1 MTYRWLR
8 MGVVRSLA
16 VLGLALMTGVSLAA
30 APSDNTASVA
40 LWLRDGPAQG
50 KPLPIAMAAVHMLQ
64 QAGDDGLNPR
74 DYDAAG
80 LAKAVSQANEAQG
93 GLSAQAKT
101 TLAKALD
108 EAMRRYL
115 HDLHYG
121 RVDPAS
127 VYANFNVP
135 PKTLDVAA
143 TLHSALLA
151 GDLEPAVKAAR
162 PQFPLYQALRP
173 WLARYRTLESDA
185 AWSGALPPLP
195 GKKLEPGE
203 AYAGTARLAARLVS
217 LGDLPKD
224 FVVPDRYQG
233 PLVDGVKQFQR
244 RHGLTSDGVIGKTTF
259 EQLNVTP
266 AARIEQIALT
276 MERLRWT
283 PLMVDKRMLVV
294 NLPEFELRGLEID
307 GAQVKVPLQMN
318 VIVGKA
324 LNTQTPMFD
333 EQMRMIEFSPYWN
346 VPPSIARGETVP
358 KLRRD
363 PGYFDRQGFEIV
375 TRSGDVVTQ
384 LSDAQLAAVQRG
396 EARIR
401 QRPGAQNALGD
412 IKFIFPNNDN
422 IYMHHTPAVGL
433 FQRDRR
439 DFSHGCIRVEN
450 PVALAEFV
458 LQDQPEWTQ
467 EKIREAMENGKSRT
481 IRIQT
486 PVMVVIAYGTA
497 IVKQRGG
504 TIYFYADIYG
514 HDRQLKEALQRH
526 SQALLNQAGNLAR
539 LD

>member
-1 MTYRWLR
+1 M
-8 MGVVRSLA
+8 
-16 VLGLALMTGVSLAA
+16 
-30 APSDNTASVA
+30 
-40 LWLRDGPAQG
+40 
-50 KPLPIAMAAVHMLQ
+50 
-64 QAGDDGLNPR
+64 
-74 DYDAAG
+74 
-80 LAKAVSQANEAQG
+80 
-93 GLSAQAKT
+93 
-101 TLAKALD
+101 
-108 EAMRRYL
+108 
-115 HDLHYG
+115 
-121 RVDPAS
+121 
-127 VYANFNVP
+127 
-135 PKTLDVAA
+135 
-143 TLHSALLA
+143 
-151 GDLEPAVKAAR
+151 
-162 PQFPLYQALRP
+162 
-173 WLARYRTLESDA
+173 
-185 AWSGALPPLP
+185 
-195 GKKLEPGE
+195 
-203 AYAGTARLAARLVS
+203 YAGVPKLAARLVS

-233 PLVDGVKQFQR
+233 PLVDGVKLFQK
-244 RHGLTSDGVIGKTTF
+244 RHGLTPDGVIGKGTF
-259 EQLNVTP
+259 EQLNVPP
-266 AARIEQIALT
+266 AARVEQIALT

-307 GAQVKVPLQMN
+307 GSQVQIPLQMN

-375 TRSGDVVTQ
+375 MRSGEVVTVMGEE
-384 LSDAQLAAVQRG
+384 QLAAVQRG

-422 IYMHHTPAVGL
+422 IYMHHTPSVGL

-450 PVALAEFV
+450 PVALAQFV
-458 LQDQPEWTQ
+458 LRDEPEWTQ

-481 IRIQT
+481 IRLKT
-486 PVMVVIAYGTA
+486 PLTDVIAYGTA
-497 IVKQRGG
+497 MVTQRGG
-504 TIYFYADIYG
+504 AIYFYADIYG
-514 HDRQLKEALQRH
+514 HDRKLKAALLRY
-526 SQALLNQAGNLAR
+526 SQALQFRAGNLAR

>member
-1 MTYRWLR
+1 MEYRFIRL
-8 MGVVRSLA
+8 MA
-16 VLGLALMTGVSLAA
+16 VLVLSMFAAVALATDKSEGVSL
-30 APSDNTASVA
+30 
-40 LWLRDGPAQG
+40 WLREGEGKGRG
-50 KPLPIAMAAVHMLQ
+50 KPLPVAQ
-64 QAGDDGLNPR
+64 QAVQILQRAGDEGLNPR

-80 LAKAVSQANEAQG
+80 LAKAVNQAEEQG
-93 GLSAQAKT
+93 VPSASAQSE
-101 TLAKALD
+101 LAQALNQ
-108 EAMRRYL
+108 AVTRYL

-135 PKTLDVAA
+135 PKTLNIPVTLNAA
-143 TLHSALLA
+143 LMA
-151 GDLEPAVKAAR
+151 GNLEQAVKAAT
-162 PQFPLYQALRP
+162 PQFPMYQALRP
-173 WLARYRTLESDA
+173 WLARYRALENDP
-185 AWSGALPPLP
+185 AWSGVLPPLP
-195 GKKLEPGE
+195 GSKLEPGA
-203 AYAGTARLAARLVS
+203 AYAGTAKLTARLVS
-217 LGDLPKD
+217 LGDLPSD
-224 FVVPDRYQG
+224 FVAPERYQG
-233 PLVDGVKQFQR
+233 ALVDGVKQFQK
-244 RHGLTSDGVIGKTTF
+244 RHGLAADGVIGKTTF
-259 EQLNVTP
+259 EQLNVSP
-266 AARIEQIALT
+266 AARVEQIALT

-283 PLMVDKRMLVV
+283 PLMTDKRMLVV

-307 GAQVKVPLQMN
+307 GSQVKVPLQMH

-324 LNTQTPMFD
+324 LNTRTPMFD

-363 PGYFDRQGFEIV
+363 PGYFHRQGFEIV
-375 TRSGDVVTQ
+375 TRSGEVVTQ
-384 LSDAQLAAVQRG
+384 LNDEQLGAVQRG

-422 IYMHHTPAVGL
+422 IYMHHTPSVGL

-458 LQDQPEWTQ
+458 LQDEPEWTQ

-481 IRIQT
+481 IRIRN
-486 PVMVVIAYGTA
+486 PIMVVIAYGTA

-504 TIYFYADIYG
+504 PIYFYADIYG
-514 HDRQLKEALQRH
+514 HDRRLETALRRY
-526 SQALLNQAGNLAR
+526 SQALQGSPGNLAR

>member
-1 MTYRWLR
+1 MTYRWLTT
-8 MGVVRSLA
+8 GVARGLA
-16 VLGLALMTGVSLAA
+16 LLGLALLVSVSAVA
-30 APSDNTASVA
+30 DPSDSTA
-40 LWLRDGPAQG
+40 LWLRQG
-50 KPLPIAMAAVHMLQ
+50 KPLPVALDAVRILQ
-64 QAGDDGLNPR
+64 QSGDEGLDPR
-74 DYDAAG
+74 DYGAPD
-80 LAKAVSQANEAQG
+80 LAKAVNQAQS
-93 GLSAQAKT
+93 GLSASAQTA
-101 TLAKALD
+101 LANALD
-108 EAMRRYL
+108 LAMRRYL

-143 TLHSALLA
+143 TLHAALLA
-151 GDLEPAVKAAR
+151 GNLEQAVKAAT

-173 WLARYRTLESDA
+173 WLARYRALENDP
-185 AWSGALPPLP
+185 AWNTALPPLP
-195 GKKLEPGE
+195 AKKLVPGE

-224 FVVPDRYQG
+224 FVAPERYQG

-244 RHGLTSDGVIGKTTF
+244 RHGLTPDGVIGKTTL
-259 EQLNVTP
+259 EQLNVP
-266 AARIEQIALT
+266 PSARVAQIALT

-307 GAQVKVPLQMN
+307 GTQVKVPLQMN

-433 FQRDRR
+433 FQRERR

-458 LQDQPEWTQ
+458 LQDEPEWTQ
-467 EKIREAMENGKSRT
+467 EKIREAMESGKSKT
-481 IRIQT
+481 IRIKT

-504 TIYFYADIYG
+504 AIYFYADIYG
-514 HDRQLKEALQRH
+514 HDRQLREALLRH
-526 SQALLNQAGNLAR
+526 SQALQRVAGNLAR

>member
-1 MTYRWLR
+1 MGYRQLGR
-8 MGVVRSLA
+8 QIGCALVA
-16 VLGLALMTGVSLAA
+16 LGLFSAFV
-30 APSDNTASVA
+30 
-40 LWLRDGPAQG
+40 PAQAAEKSDHPAVSDLWVRQG
-50 KPLPIAMAAVHMLQ
+50 KLLPVAQ
-64 QAGDDGLNPR
+64 QAVQILQRAGDEGLNAT

-80 LAKAVSQANEAQG
+80 LAKAVHDAPAA
-93 GLSAQAKT
+93 GLSTAAQAEV
-101 TLAKALD
+101 AGALD
-108 EAMRRYL
+108 QAMARYL

-121 RVDPAS
+121 RVNPAS
-127 VYANFNVP
+127 VYANFNIP
-135 PKTLDVAA
+135 PKTLNIAA
-143 TLHSALLA
+143 TLNSALQA
-151 GDLEPAVKAAR
+151 GDLDLAVKTAT
-162 PQFPLYQALRP
+162 PQFPLYLALRP
-173 WLARYRTLESDA
+173 WLARFRALEQDP
-185 AWSGALPPLP
+185 AWSGSLPVLP
-195 GKKLEPGE
+195 ASKLEPGSGYTGV
-203 AYAGTARLAARLVS
+203 AKLSARLVS
-217 LGDLPKD
+217 LGDLPQN
-224 FVVPDRYQG
+224 FVAPERYQG
-233 PLVDGVKQFQR
+233 PLVDGVKQFQK
-244 RHGLTSDGVIGKTTF
+244 RHGLTPDGVIGKSTF
-259 EQLNVTP
+259 DQLNVSP
-266 AARIEQIALT
+266 AARVEQIALT

-283 PLMVDKRMLVV
+283 PLMADKRMLVV

-324 LNTQTPMFD
+324 LNTRTPMFN

-384 LSDAQLAAVQRG
+384 LSDEQLSAVQRG

-422 IYMHHTPAVGL
+422 IYMHHTPSVGL

-458 LQDQPEWTQ
+458 LQDEPEWTQ

-481 IRIQT
+481 IRLKSPI
-486 PVMVVIAYGTA
+486 MVVIAYGTA

-504 TIYFYADIYG
+504 PIYFYADIYG
-514 HDRQLKEALQRH
+514 HDRQLQLALQRY
-526 SQALLNQAGNLAR
+526 SQALQGRAGNLAR
-539 LD
+539 LN

>member
-1 MTYRWLR
+1 MRYRWLK
-8 MGVVRSLA
+8 MGVARGLA
-16 VLGLALMTGVSLAA
+16 VLGLVVLVSVSAVA
-30 APSDNTASVA
+30 DPSDSTA
-40 LWLRDGPAQG
+40 LWLRQG
-50 KPLPIAMAAVHMLQ
+50 KPLPVALDAVRILQ
-64 QAGDDGLNPR
+64 QSGDDGLDPR
-74 DYDAAG
+74 DYGAPD
-80 LAKAVSQANEAQG
+80 LAKAVNQVQSGVSA
-93 GLSAQAKT
+93 SAQAA
-101 TLAKALD
+101 LANALD
-108 EAMRRYL
+108 QAMRRYL

-143 TLHSALLA
+143 TLHAALLA
-151 GDLEPAVKAAR
+151 GNLEQAVKAAT

-173 WLARYRTLESDA
+173 WLARYRALENDP
-185 AWSGALPPLP
+185 AWSATLPPLP
-195 GKKLEPGE
+195 AKKLAPGE
-203 AYAGTARLAARLVS
+203 AYAGTARLAARLVA

-224 FVVPDRYQG
+224 FVAPERYQG

-244 RHGLTSDGVIGKTTF
+244 RHGLTPDGVIGKTTL
-259 EQLNVTP
+259 EQLNVP
-266 AARIEQIALT
+266 PSARVEQIALT

-307 GAQVKVPLQMN
+307 GTQVKVPLQMN

-433 FQRDRR
+433 FQRERR

-458 LQDQPEWTQ
+458 LQDEPEWTQ
-467 EKIREAMENGKSRT
+467 EKIREAMEGGKSRT
-481 IRIQT
+481 IRIKT

-504 TIYFYADIYG
+504 AIYFYADIYG
-514 HDRQLKEALQRH
+514 HDRQLREALWRH
-526 SQALLNQAGNLAR
+526 SQALQRVAGNLAR

>member
-1 MTYRWLR
+1 MKPKSNLLT
-8 MGVVRSLA
+8 
-16 VLGLALMTGVSLAA
+16 LAA
-30 APSDNTASVA
+30 SGIRAAALVFLVLLSASLQAADGAAWWKQGRPAPVA
-40 LWLRDGPAQG
+40 AATVEILQHAADEGLDPA
-50 KPLPIAMAAVHMLQ
+50 
-64 QAGDDGLNPR
+64 

-80 LAKAVSQANEAQG
+80 LAKRVAQAGSGPQ
-93 GLSAQAKT
+93 LSVSAQT
-101 TLAKALD
+101 ALGNSL
-108 EAMRRYL
+108 EQAMRRYL

-127 VYANFNVP
+127 VYANFNAP
-135 PKTLDVAA
+135 PKTLNVGAVLDTAVV
-143 TLHSALLA
+143 S
-151 GDLEPAVKAAR
+151 GNLEPAIRAAT

-173 WLARYRTLESDA
+173 WLKVFRGLESDP
-185 AWSGALPPLP
+185 AWAGSLPPLP
-195 GKKLEPGE
+195 STKLEPG
-203 AYAGTARLAARLVS
+203 APYAGVQKLAARLIS
-217 LGDLPKD
+217 LGDLPQN

-233 PLVDGVKQFQR
+233 SLVDGVKLFQK
-244 RHGLTSDGVIGKTTF
+244 RHGLTPDGVIGKGTF
-259 EQLNVTP
+259 EQLNTSPP
-266 AARIEQIALT
+266 ARVEQIALT

-307 GAQVKVPLQMN
+307 GSEVQIPLQMN

-363 PGYFDRQGFEIV
+363 PSHFDRQGFEIV
-375 TRSGDVVTQ
+375 TRSGDVVTV
-384 LSDAQLAAVQRG
+384 LSEDQLAAVQRG
-396 EARIR
+396 DARIR

-422 IYMHHTPAVGL
+422 IYMHHTPSVGL

-458 LQDQPEWTQ
+458 LKDEPEWTQ
-467 EKIREAMENGKSRT
+467 ERIREAMENGKSRT
-481 IRIQT
+481 IRLKT
-486 PVMVVIAYGTA
+486 PLTVVIAYGTA

-504 TIYFYADIYG
+504 AIYFYADIYG
-514 HDRQLKEALQRH
+514 HDRKLKAALQKH
-526 SQALLNQAGNLAR
+526 SQELQPRSGNPPS

>member
-1 MTYRWLR
+1 MEHRLIRYIIQSIVTL
-8 MGVVRSLA
+8 MLAMSGAMALA
-16 VLGLALMTGVSLAA
+16 VDKSDGVSL
-30 APSDNTASVA
+30 
-40 LWLRDGPAQG
+40 WLRLGR
-50 KPLPIAMAAVHMLQ
+50 PLPVAQQAVQVLQ
-64 QAGDDGLNPR
+64 QAGDEGLNPK
-74 DYDAAG
+74 DYDAAS
-80 LAKAVSQANEAQG
+80 LAKAVNQAAQG
-93 GLSAQAKT
+93 GALTTTAQAE
-101 TLAKALD
+101 LAAALD
-108 EAMRRYL
+108 QAMRRYL

-135 PKTLDVAA
+135 PKTLNVPEILNAA
-143 TLHSALLA
+143 LIA
-151 GDLEPAVKAAR
+151 GNLDLAVKAAT

-173 WLARYRTLESDA
+173 WLARYRALEQDT
-185 AWSGALPPLP
+185 AWNGALPPLP
-195 GKKLEPGE
+195 GKKLEPGA
-203 AYAGTARLAARLVS
+203 AYTGTDKLTARLIS
-217 LGDLPKD
+217 LGDLPVD
-224 FVVPDRYQG
+224 FVAPERYQG
-233 PLVDGVKQFQR
+233 GLVDGVKQFQK
-244 RHGLTSDGVIGKTTF
+244 RHGLSPDGVIGKTTF
-259 EQLNVTP
+259 EQLNVSP
-266 AARIEQIALT
+266 AARVEQIELT

-283 PLMVDKRMLVV
+283 PLMKDKRTLVV

-307 GAQVKVPLQMN
+307 GSQVKIPLQMN

-324 LNTQTPMFD
+324 LNTRTPMFD

-363 PGYFDRQGFEIV
+363 SGYFDRQGFEIV
-375 TRSGDVVTQ
+375 TRSGDIVTH
-384 LSDAQLAAVQRG
+384 LSDEQLGAVQRG

-422 IYMHHTPAVGL
+422 IYMHHTPSVGL

-450 PVALAEFV
+450 PVALAQFV
-458 LQDQPEWTQ
+458 LQDEPEWTQ

-481 IRIQT
+481 IRLKT

-504 TIYFYADIYG
+504 PIYFYNDIYG
-514 HDRQLKEALQRH
+514 HDRRLEA
-526 SQALLNQAGNLAR
+526 ALRQYSLTLRASPGNLAR

>member
-1 MTYRWLR
+1 MTTKSDRPTRYLLR
-8 MGVVRSLA
+8 VVGGLLA
-16 VLGLALMTGVSLAA
+16 GWILLTACAQAADSGWFRQGRPAPAALAA
-30 APSDNTASVA
+30 VQTLS
-40 LWLRDGPAQG
+40 Q
-50 KPLPIAMAAVHMLQ
+50 AA
-64 QAGDDGLNPR
+64 DEGLDPV
-74 DYDAAG
+74 DYDAT
-80 LAKAVSQANEAQG
+80 
-93 GLSAQAKT
+93 GLSKRVAQAST
-101 TLAKALD
+101 GVALSSGAQTALSD
-108 EAMRRYL
+108 ALEQAMRRYL

-127 VYANFNVP
+127 VYANFTVP
-135 PKTLDVAA
+135 PKTLNVGA
-143 TLHSALLA
+143 TLDAAVAS
-151 GDLEPAVKAAR
+151 GNLEPAIRAAT

-173 WLARYRTLESDA
+173 WLKVYRGLESDP
-185 AWSGALPPLP
+185 AWAGSLPPLP
-195 GKKLEPGE
+195 ATKLEPG
-203 AYAGTARLAARLVS
+203 AVYAGVPKLAARLVS

-233 PLVDGVKQFQR
+233 PLVDGVKLFQK
-244 RHGLTSDGVIGKTTF
+244 RHGLTPDGVIGKGTF
-259 EQLNVTP
+259 EQLNVSP
-266 AARIEQIALT
+266 AARVEQIVLT

-307 GAQVKVPLQMN
+307 GSQVQIPLQMN

-375 TRSGDVVTQ
+375 MRSGEVVTVMGEE
-384 LSDAQLAAVQRG
+384 QLAAVQRG

-422 IYMHHTPAVGL
+422 IYMHHTPSVGL

-450 PVALAEFV
+450 PVALAQFV
-458 LQDQPEWTQ
+458 LRDEPEWTQ

-481 IRIQT
+481 IRLKT
-486 PVMVVIAYGTA
+486 PLTVVIAYGTA
-497 IVKQRGG
+497 MVKQRGG
-504 TIYFYADIYG
+504 AIYFYADIYG
-514 HDRQLKEALQRH
+514 HDRKLKSALLRH
-526 SQALLNQAGNLAR
+526 SQALQSRAGNLAR

>member
-1 MTYRWLR
+1 MGYRQLGR
-8 MGVVRSLA
+8 QVGRSL
-16 VLGLALMTGVSLAA
+16 LA
-30 APSDNTASVA
+30 VA
-40 LWLRDGPAQG
+40 LLCAVTLVQAVEKGGAEAASDLWVRHG
-50 KPLPIAMAAVHMLQ
+50 KLLPVAQ
-64 QAGDDGLNPR
+64 QAVQILQHAGDEGLNPA
-74 DYDAAG
+74 DYGAAR
-80 LAKAVSQANEAQG
+80 LAKAVRDVPAA
-93 GLSAQAKT
+93 GLSSAAQAEM
-101 TLAKALD
+101 ADALNQ
-108 EAMRRYL
+108 AMAHYL

-135 PKTLDVAA
+135 PKTLNVPS
-143 TLHSALLA
+143 TLHAALVA
-151 GDLEPAVKAAR
+151 GDLDQAVQAAT
-162 PQFPLYQALRP
+162 PQFPLYRGLRP
-173 WLARYRTLESDA
+173 WLARFRALEKDP
-185 AWSGALPPLP
+185 AWSGSLPPLP
-195 GKKLEPGE
+195 GKKLEPG
-203 AYAGTARLAARLVS
+203 ASYAGVGKLSARLVS
-217 LGDLPKD
+217 LGDLPHD
-224 FVVPDRYQG
+224 FVVPERYQG
-233 PLVDGVKQFQR
+233 VLVDGVKQFQQ
-244 RHGLTSDGVIGKTTF
+244 RHGLTPDGVIGKSTF
-259 EQLNVTP
+259 EQLNVSP
-266 AARIEQIALT
+266 AARVEQIALT

-283 PLMVDKRMLVV
+283 PLMTDQRMLIV
-294 NLPEFELRGLEID
+294 NLPEFELRGLEVD
-307 GAQVKVPLQMN
+307 GTQVKVPLQMN

-324 LNTQTPMFD
+324 LNTRTPMFD

-384 LSDAQLAAVQRG
+384 LSDAQLSAVQRG

-422 IYMHHTPAVGL
+422 IYMHHTPSVGL

-450 PVALAEFV
+450 PVALARFV
-458 LQDQPEWTQ
+458 LQDEPEWTQ

-481 IRIQT
+481 IRLKS

-504 TIYFYADIYG
+504 PIYFYADIYG
-514 HDRQLKEALQRH
+514 HDRQLQLALQRH
-526 SQALLNQAGNLAR
+526 SEALQNKAGNLAR
-539 LD
+539 LN

>member
-1 MTYRWLR
+1 MGDRHTGMRIGRWLA
-8 MGVVRSLA
+8 VFAASLCVTWVQAADKNDDSSLWVR
-16 VLGLALMTGVSLAA
+16 
-30 APSDNTASVA
+30 
-40 LWLRDGPAQG
+40 QG
-50 KPLPIAMAAVHMLQ
+50 KPLPVAQ
-64 QAGDDGLNPR
+64 QAVQILQHAGDEGLNPK

-80 LAKAVSQANEAQG
+80 LAKAVGEAQSSG
-93 GLSAQAKT
+93 VAPQQLSN
-101 TLAKALD
+101 ALD
-108 EAMRRYL
+108 QAMRRYL

-135 PKTLDVAA
+135 PKTLNVAV
-143 TLHSALLA
+143 TLNNALLA
-151 GDLEPAVKAAR
+151 GDLDQAVKAAT

-173 WLARYRTLESDA
+173 WLVRYRTLESDP
-185 AWSGALPPLP
+185 AWSGSLPPFS
-195 GKKLEPGE
+195 GNKLEPGA
-203 AYAGTARLAARLVS
+203 AYTGSAKLAARLVS
-217 LGDLPKD
+217 LGDLPAG
-224 FVVPDRYQG
+224 FAAPDRYQG
-233 PLVDGVKQFQR
+233 PLVDGVKQFQK
-244 RHGLTSDGVIGKTTF
+244 RHGLTPDGVIGKTTF

-266 AARIEQIALT
+266 AARVEQIELT

-307 GAQVKVPLQMN
+307 GTQVKIPLQMN

-324 LNTQTPMFD
+324 LNTRTPMFD

-375 TRSGDVVTQ
+375 TRSGEVVTQ
-384 LSDAQLAAVQRG
+384 LSDDQLAAVQRG

-401 QRPGAQNALGD
+401 QRPGSQNALGD

-422 IYMHHTPAVGL
+422 IYMHHTPSVGL

-458 LQDQPEWTQ
+458 LQDEPEWTP

-481 IRIQT
+481 IRIKA
-486 PVMVVIAYGTA
+486 PIMVVIAYGTA

-504 TIYFYADIYG
+504 PIYFYADIYG
-514 HDRQLKEALQRH
+514 HDRQLKAALQRY
-526 SQALLNQAGNLAR
+526 SQALQSRAGNLAR